1 MRPGIR
7 SPIIALLALVL
18 ATGLVGCGSTV
29 SSASGPIR
37 LTDDLGHHIT
47 LKTPARRIVVLEP
60 ANFEIADMLGLRSR
74 IVGID
79 TSIPQ
84 YTPTPWVNA
93 SKGLHSIGTAYPGV
107 SAEAI
112 VAARPTLVIATTG
125 IAHLSQLSRFHI
137 PVLVLNPQSV
147 AGVYHDILLVGQATG
162 TTVKAETIVAQMKRQ
177 VAAIT
182 QRLKQAKHHPTVF
195 YDLGGLY
202 TTGQGT
208 FLNSLIQ
215 MAGGKNIGA
224 ALSSQQ
230 WPQVTAE
237 QVVSQQPDF
246 IIYDPSAGGTL
257 AKESAIPGFSTTPAA
272 QQNHIVPI
280 PNSAYV
286 NEPSPALVEGL
297 TELAHILHPRLY
309 P

>member
-1 MRPGIR
+1 MV
-7 SPIIALLALVL
+7 AAFTLLLVAGL
-18 ATGLVGCGSTV
+18 AGCGSPV
-29 SSASGPIR
+29 HSAAGPIR

-47 LKTPARRIVVLEP
+47 LKAPARRIVVLEP
-60 ANFEIADMLGLRSR
+60 SNFEIADMLGLRSR

-79 TSIPQ
+79 SSIPQ
-84 YTPTPWVNA
+84 YTPAPWA
-93 SKGLHSIGTAYPGV
+93 KAAKGLHSIGTAYPGV

-125 IAHLSQLSRFHI
+125 ITHLSQLSRFHI
-137 PVLVLNPQSV
+137 PVLILSPQSV
-147 AGVYHDILLVGQATG
+147 TGVYHDILLVGEATG
-162 TTVKAETIVAQMKRQ
+162 TTAKAQSLVAQMKRQ
-177 VAAIT
+177 VAAMT
-182 QRLKQAKHHPTVF
+182 TRLKQAKHRPTVF

-202 TTGQGT
+202 TTGSGT

-237 QVVSQQPDF
+237 QVVSEKPDF

-272 QQNHIVPI
+272 REHHIVPI

-286 NEPSPALVEGL
+286 NEPSPALVDGL
-297 TELAHILHPRLY
+297 RELARILHPRLF